1 MVIII
6 VKLEIKIALVTHKVA
21 RHRNRKLLS
30 KISLAKVLNLS
41 PTQQPTQ
48 IHVESIYRKYHL

>member
-41 PTQQPTQ
+41 PTQQSTQ
-48 IHVESIYRKYHL
+48 IYVESIYSKYHL